1 MQTAAEAKPS
11 SILTVL
17 CFVAAAD
24 DSRDALAQL
33 NGMLKGAAGAEEAMI
48 R

>member
-1 MQTAAEAKPS
+1 MQVATRSKPG
-11 SILTVL
+11 SIFTVL
-17 CFVAAAD
+17 WCVAAAD